1 MRMSY
6 DLDAD
11 AFYLSPTEIPH
22 GAVHRSEEIA
32 PATVLDYAI
41 KTESSWG

>member
-11 AFYLSPTEIPH
+11 AFYLSLTEIPH